1 MPDVEASLDF
11 LARLKLYESEK
22 PYVFLPLESLGLDPD
37 ETRLDNLEFE
47 SHEHIPIR
55 DMRDVPD
62 LSVDING
69 FEYYRH
75 ETHFRKFDAPAD
87 IDAYRSETDGLL
99 QKRFSAMYV
108 LTSEVRLRRNEAF
121 GRREFDDIEDKLMV
135 KGPAKGAHVGTL
147 FPPCHDP
154 D

>member
-11 LARLKLYESEK
+11 LARLQLYETEK
-22 PYVFLPLESLGLDPD
+22 PYVFLPLKSLGLDPD

-62 LSVDING
+62 LSIDTNG
-69 FEYYRH
+69 FEYYAH
-75 ETHFRKFDAPAD
+75 ETNFRKFDTTAD
-87 IDAYRSETDGLL
+87 IDAYRSETEKLL
-99 QKRFSAMYV
+99 QKRFSAEYV
-108 LTSEVRLRRNEAF
+108 LTFEVRLRRNEDF
-121 GRREFDDIEDKLMV
+121 GRREFDMEDMLMV
-135 KGPAKGAHVGTL
+135 EGPAKGAHVGKL
-147 FPPCHDP
+147 CPPCYDP